1 MKKDDQY
8 ANTKMTEILV
18 LSGKGLKAG
27 MIKMVQQVTMKMIER
42 NETQIERF
50 SEEQKIS
57 KRTK

>member
-8 ANTKMTEILV
+8 ANTKMTEILG

-50 SEEQKIS
+50 SEE
-57 KRTK
+57 